1 MMDMVSTFLGSE
13 QPPDAGNNQSSEL
26 AVYTANSALRTFPRK
41 SSGCSGEGATFIRHL
56 SWKDERVSDGASGDT
71 TGGGASPS
79 TEPQH
84 PTGHNGLGDGT
95 ARGSSA
101 GPVRPP
107 CGLPPLL
114 ASLSPGSSCETPLPR
129 APAAGAGGSG
139 LGGCPGGGGGPSG
152 VGLLLPAFLA
162 ARGTTASSE
171 EGLQDLIDD
180 RRATPIKADH
190 PDIVATFTQGLA
202 NVETVVLFDNESC
215 VSDFEFE
222 QVGQADGSLLS
233 RLFPRLGETCSAL
246 CSCQFQEA
254 LHSALPFLGS

>member
-13 QPPDAGNNQSSEL
+13 QPDAGHIHSSEL

-41 SSGCSGEGATFIRHL
+41 SSTCSGEGAMLVRRL
-56 SWKDERVSDGASGDT
+56 SWKDERVSDGAIGDA

-84 PTGHNGLGDGT
+84 PAGHNGLGDGA

-114 ASLSPGSSCETPLPR
+114 ASSSPGSSFETPLPL

-139 LGGCPGGGGGPSG
+139 LGGCPGGGSGASG
-152 VGLLLPAFLA
+152 VGVLLPASLT

-202 NVETVVLFDNESC
+202 NVETIVLFDNESC

-222 QVGQADGSLLS
+222 QLGQADGSFLS
-233 RLFPRLGETCSAL
+233 RLSLRLGDTCSAL
-246 CSCQFQEA
+246 CSCHFQEA
-254 LHSALPFLGS
+254 LHSALPFLVS